1 MTQSLAPAA
10 RPTTGP
16 GRARR
21 ILRAVAVVSCVP
33 YLGLKTAWIAGGH
46 VGIPE
51 GTSPTGPRR

>member
-1 MTQSLAPAA
+1 MTAVTRSR
-10 RPTTGP
+10 RPPHHRP

-33 YLGLKTAWIAGGH
+33 YLGLKTAWIAGSH

>member
-10 RPTTGP
+10 RTTTGP

-33 YLGLKTAWIAGGH
+33 YLGLKTAWIAGSH